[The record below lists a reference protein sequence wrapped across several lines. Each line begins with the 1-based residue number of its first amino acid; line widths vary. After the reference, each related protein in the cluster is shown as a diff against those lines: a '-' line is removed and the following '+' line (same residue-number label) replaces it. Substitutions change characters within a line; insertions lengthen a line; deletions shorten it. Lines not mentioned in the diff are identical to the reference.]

1 MALKPEMSLAV
12 AAATGVLVY
21 GIFTVELPSA
31 ADVHAAPAHNPF
43 IRNSV
48 NVAGWSSAAAVAGI
62 SLLAKDPTVFV
73 VGGALAAFLT
83 WRFKHASMVSP
94 GTGQVTLP
102 PQNGQP
108 APAQGQQTGQG

>member
-21 GIFTVELPSA
+21 GIFETELPSG
-31 ADVHAAPAHNPF
+31 ADVMAAPAHNPF
-43 IRNSV
+43 IKTSV
-48 NVAGWSSAAAVAGI
+48 SVAGWTAGAAAAGI

-83 WRFKHASMVSP
+83 WRYKHANMTDP

-102 PQNGQP
+102 PQNAAP

>member
-21 GIFTVELPSA
+21 GIFQTELPPT
-31 ADVHAAPAHNPF
+31 ADVHAAPAYNPH
-43 IRNSV
+43 ITGSLTT
-48 NVAGWSSAAAVAGI
+48 AAWTSAAAVAGV

-83 WRFKHASMVSP
+83 WRYKHANAVNP
-94 GTGQVTLP
+94 GTGQVVLP
-102 PQNGQP
+102 PQNGTP
-108 APAQGQQTGQG
+108 APAMGQGSGG

>member
-21 GIFTVELPSA
+21 GIFTVELPNT
-31 ADVHAAPAHNPF
+31 ADVQAAPAHNPF
-43 IRNSV
+43 IKNSV
-48 NVAGWSSAAAVAGI
+48 TVAGWSSAAAVAGI

-83 WRFKHASMVSP
+83 WRYKHANMVEPS
-94 GTGQVTLP
+94 TGQVTLP
-102 PQNGQP
+102 PQNA
-108 APAQGQQTGQG
+108 APAAPAASAGS